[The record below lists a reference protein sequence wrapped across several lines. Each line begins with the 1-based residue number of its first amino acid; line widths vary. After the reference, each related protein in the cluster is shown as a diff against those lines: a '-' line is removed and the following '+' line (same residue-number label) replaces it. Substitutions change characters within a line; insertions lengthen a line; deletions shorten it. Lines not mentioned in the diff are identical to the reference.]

1 MKALAFIFLFLFLGI
16 FFLFFLSTQ
25 ENYKNIPETSNT
37 FSLTGLIIGEDET
50 IEQFDKDIDLIIK
63 EPNSIMKSSSNEY
76 MDFQVDGGL
85 RLSFDLLNQSE
96 YVSGIEK
103 KVREEKT
110 KKIKEEKEK
119 EKERESEDAS
129 NEASDVSVSNGT
141 ESSKSPLSE
150 KASDNKT
157 DDMASEDEDMPTLND
172 KEEIEDTE
180 IEKENEAD
188 ETNDGDVDSGD
199 ESAPT
204 DDEELTD
211 IGNSRSKDND
221 ENESSVSNKIDNEAS
236 EQEEAVEVSDENA
249 GITGNIIRFFGFV
262 GRVIGIDNNEAEL
275 IQEEEVNVSD
285 SEIRGSLDGLNDSE
299 LTIIEDDAAVSIRD
313 NEFTI
318 EVNETAAAEN
328 KVDYKWGYRVV
339 LKDDYFIAKIDVT
352 SNNSIIVIDDSSLQI
367 GNGVL
372 SFKDLKDLGYSVRFD
387 KPQLIEV
394 RDLDTLNNETE
405 SVEEEINE
413 TLGKIINETIDEERR
428 VTNETV
434 ETPTEIEKKNE
445 TEKEKD
451 LEKEKEEAGK
461 EEKNETVK
469 EEKKEENENKKE
481 EKNEKGEK
489 NIEKKDEKKNET
501 SNETENGTKDLED
514 ELSEN
519 NREELEDTDNTE
531 YEKLQEESKQE
542 KQEDK
547 IKEEKEEDEK
557 EDTEDVSVSDK
568 TENEASEQEEAVEV
582 SDENAGITGNIIRFF
597 GFVGRAIVGL
607 AIEEEALESRYY
619 ENKVTVYIERDFSDY
634 FDEKGK
640 EKSDDVSVTDK
651 TDNGAVDLK
660 ENQVSNETDGNTA
673 TEELEDTNTSQNKKE
688 IEEKNKDKSFSTITG
703 VNENEKEN
711 GSNVT
716 RKISDSSQRINYS
729 NDNIYINS
737 PEEKNNKGFDTT
749 LMVRSS
755 RDNTKDNYNKYINSS
770 GKNKKKDAT
779 VVASRVTSFCQ
790 EYNNCSNINYINF
803 SNSTNNVE
811 DAAVGSRVI
820 HSSHKGDLLSRRVQG
835 SIPGRSASTLSSDN
849 NEKDAPEGASTVRH
863 LSDKPESLPQ
873 DNNSNESNNLNFS
886 DDNTSDEI
894 LVTNKTN
901 DGTSDLEEVPSALEG
916 DPTSI
921 DDEEFSDTENSHRE
935 NKNKKQELILGKDFI
950 DVDESGFLS
959 LGDMLI
965 LDPSFNITN
974 FSSTLSTDVNVTQ
987 EGNFSHLTIDDSIS
1001 PWNSLV
1007 LYMPFDHNFSNPSAH
1022 NKTYDYSSANNDGTL
1037 VNATLPSGHNISGFI
1052 GGALQLNNLTADVVE
1067 VVDAGDSPSLSFDR
1081 NQTFTIMFWANK
1093 DLTSGANIISKRDM
1107 TSIGYD
1113 IEYEFTGGIH
1123 RIRVNLRDSDSRID
1137 VQTNSSYSANIV
1149 NKWTHVAV
1157 VFNGSTNYS
1166 ADDIFIYVNGTEHG
1180 KSINQNKLDGSFD
1193 NDAPFEIGGT
1203 SALNS
1208 SYIGELDEVM
1218 VFNVSLNSSEI
1229 LKIYQ
1234 NQSQRFKNPGTM
1246 MFNTT
1251 TTEGYGK
1258 VTVETANWQAEHY
1271 SNLSVFITYYDGTW
1285 KTTAAQNI
1293 SSA

>member
-1 MKALAFIFLFLFLGI
+1 MVYKKFVKKKGKEFGPYYYESYRDGNHVKKRYIGGEKEFKAWLEQKKRAKIISENNSKKSKIINSSRRILSIFHRKPSVEQPFTKIRRPSMKALAFIFLFLFLGI

-119 EKERESEDAS
+119 EKEREREDAS

-141 ESSKSPLSE
+141 ESSKSSLSE

-157 DDMASEDEDMPTLND
+157 DDVASEVEDMPTLND

-211 IGNSRSKDND
+211 IGNSRSEDND

-405 SVEEEINE
+405 IIEEVINE
-413 TLGKIINETIDEERR
+413 TVEEIINGTEEERR
-428 VTNETV
+428 ATNETV

-547 IKEEKEEDEK
+547 IKEEKEEEEK

-607 AIEEEALESRYY
+607 AIDEEALESRYY

-634 FDEKGK
+634 FDAKGK

-737 PEEKNNKGFDTT
+737 PEEKNNK
-749 LMVRSS
+749 
-755 RDNTKDNYNKYINSS
+755 N
-770 GKNKKKDAT
+770 
-779 VVASRVTSFCQ
+779 
-790 EYNNCSNINYINF
+790 
-803 SNSTNNVE
+803 
-811 DAAVGSRVI
+811 
-820 HSSHKGDLLSRRVQG
+820 
-835 SIPGRSASTLSSDN
+835 
-849 NEKDAPEGASTVRH
+849 
-863 LSDKPESLPQ
+863 
-873 DNNSNESNNLNFS
+873 
-886 DDNTSDEI
+886 
-894 LVTNKTN
+894 
-901 DGTSDLEEVPSALEG
+901 
-916 DPTSI
+916 
-921 DDEEFSDTENSHRE
+921 
-935 NKNKKQELILGKDFI
+935 
-950 DVDESGFLS
+950 
-959 LGDMLI
+959 
-965 LDPSFNITN
+965 
-974 FSSTLSTDVNVTQ
+974 
-987 EGNFSHLTIDDSIS
+987 
-1001 PWNSLV
+1001 
-1007 LYMPFDHNFSNPSAH
+1007 
-1022 NKTYDYSSANNDGTL
+1022 
-1037 VNATLPSGHNISGFI
+1037 
-1052 GGALQLNNLTADVVE
+1052 
-1067 VVDAGDSPSLSFDR
+1067 
-1081 NQTFTIMFWANK
+1081 
-1093 DLTSGANIISKRDM
+1093 
-1107 TSIGYD
+1107 
-1113 IEYEFTGGIH
+1113 
-1123 RIRVNLRDSDSRID
+1123 
-1137 VQTNSSYSANIV
+1137 
-1149 NKWTHVAV
+1149 
-1157 VFNGSTNYS
+1157 
-1166 ADDIFIYVNGTEHG
+1166 
-1180 KSINQNKLDGSFD
+1180 
-1193 NDAPFEIGGT
+1193 
-1203 SALNS
+1203 
-1208 SYIGELDEVM
+1208 
-1218 VFNVSLNSSEI
+1218 
-1229 LKIYQ
+1229 
-1234 NQSQRFKNPGTM
+1234 
-1246 MFNTT
+1246 
-1251 TTEGYGK
+1251 
-1258 VTVETANWQAEHY
+1258 
-1271 SNLSVFITYYDGTW
+1271 
-1285 KTTAAQNI
+1285 
-1293 SSA
+1293 

>member
-211 IGNSRSKDND
+211 IGNSRSEDND

-318 EVNETAAAEN
+318 EVNETAEAEN

-405 SVEEEINE
+405 IIEEI
-413 TLGKIINETIDEERR
+413 INGTEEERR
-428 VTNETV
+428 ATNETV

-469 EEKKEENENKKE
+469 EEKK

-547 IKEEKEEDEK
+547 IKEEKEEEEK

-597 GFVGRAIVGL
+597 GFVG
-607 AIEEEALESRYY
+607 
-619 ENKVTVYIERDFSDY
+619 
-634 FDEKGK
+634 
-640 EKSDDVSVTDK
+640 
-651 TDNGAVDLK
+651 
-660 ENQVSNETDGNTA
+660 
-673 TEELEDTNTSQNKKE
+673 
-688 IEEKNKDKSFSTITG
+688 
-703 VNENEKEN
+703 
-711 GSNVT
+711 
-716 RKISDSSQRINYS
+716 
-729 NDNIYINS
+729 
-737 PEEKNNKGFDTT
+737 
-749 LMVRSS
+749 
-755 RDNTKDNYNKYINSS
+755 
-770 GKNKKKDAT
+770 
-779 VVASRVTSFCQ
+779 
-790 EYNNCSNINYINF
+790 
-803 SNSTNNVE
+803 
-811 DAAVGSRVI
+811 
-820 HSSHKGDLLSRRVQG
+820 
-835 SIPGRSASTLSSDN
+835 
-849 NEKDAPEGASTVRH
+849 
-863 LSDKPESLPQ
+863 
-873 DNNSNESNNLNFS
+873 
-886 DDNTSDEI
+886 
-894 LVTNKTN
+894 
-901 DGTSDLEEVPSALEG
+901 
-916 DPTSI
+916 
-921 DDEEFSDTENSHRE
+921 
-935 NKNKKQELILGKDFI
+935 KQL
-950 DVDESGFLS
+950 
-959 LGDMLI
+959 
-965 LDPSFNITN
+965 
-974 FSSTLSTDVNVTQ
+974 
-987 EGNFSHLTIDDSIS
+987 
-1001 PWNSLV
+1001 
-1007 LYMPFDHNFSNPSAH
+1007 
-1022 NKTYDYSSANNDGTL
+1022 
-1037 VNATLPSGHNISGFI
+1037 
-1052 GGALQLNNLTADVVE
+1052 
-1067 VVDAGDSPSLSFDR
+1067 
-1081 NQTFTIMFWANK
+1081 
-1093 DLTSGANIISKRDM
+1093 
-1107 TSIGYD
+1107 
-1113 IEYEFTGGIH
+1113 
-1123 RIRVNLRDSDSRID
+1123 
-1137 VQTNSSYSANIV
+1137 
-1149 NKWTHVAV
+1149 
-1157 VFNGSTNYS
+1157 
-1166 ADDIFIYVNGTEHG
+1166 
-1180 KSINQNKLDGSFD
+1180 
-1193 NDAPFEIGGT
+1193 
-1203 SALNS
+1203 
-1208 SYIGELDEVM
+1208 
-1218 VFNVSLNSSEI
+1218 
-1229 LKIYQ
+1229 
-1234 NQSQRFKNPGTM
+1234 
-1246 MFNTT
+1246 
-1251 TTEGYGK
+1251 
-1258 VTVETANWQAEHY
+1258 
-1271 SNLSVFITYYDGTW
+1271 
-1285 KTTAAQNI
+1285 
-1293 SSA
+1293 

>member
-211 IGNSRSKDND
+211 IGNSRSEDND
-221 ENESSVSNKIDNEAS
+221 ENESSVSNKIDNGAS

-313 NEFTI
+313 NEFPI

-405 SVEEEINE
+405 IIEEVI
-413 TLGKIINETIDEERR
+413 
-428 VTNETV
+428 NETV
-434 ETPTEIEKKNE
+434 E
-445 TEKEKD
+445 EKD

-651 TDNGAVDLK
+651 T
-660 ENQVSNETDGNTA
+660 
-673 TEELEDTNTSQNKKE
+673 
-688 IEEKNKDKSFSTITG
+688 
-703 VNENEKEN
+703 
-711 GSNVT
+711 
-716 RKISDSSQRINYS
+716 
-729 NDNIYINS
+729 
-737 PEEKNNKGFDTT
+737 
-749 LMVRSS
+749 
-755 RDNTKDNYNKYINSS
+755 
-770 GKNKKKDAT
+770 
-779 VVASRVTSFCQ
+779 
-790 EYNNCSNINYINF
+790 
-803 SNSTNNVE
+803 
-811 DAAVGSRVI
+811 
-820 HSSHKGDLLSRRVQG
+820 
-835 SIPGRSASTLSSDN
+835 
-849 NEKDAPEGASTVRH
+849 
-863 LSDKPESLPQ
+863 
-873 DNNSNESNNLNFS
+873 
-886 DDNTSDEI
+886 
-894 LVTNKTN
+894 
-901 DGTSDLEEVPSALEG
+901 
-916 DPTSI
+916 
-921 DDEEFSDTENSHRE
+921 
-935 NKNKKQELILGKDFI
+935 
-950 DVDESGFLS
+950 
-959 LGDMLI
+959 
-965 LDPSFNITN
+965 
-974 FSSTLSTDVNVTQ
+974 
-987 EGNFSHLTIDDSIS
+987 
-1001 PWNSLV
+1001 
-1007 LYMPFDHNFSNPSAH
+1007 
-1022 NKTYDYSSANNDGTL
+1022 
-1037 VNATLPSGHNISGFI
+1037 
-1052 GGALQLNNLTADVVE
+1052 
-1067 VVDAGDSPSLSFDR
+1067 
-1081 NQTFTIMFWANK
+1081 
-1093 DLTSGANIISKRDM
+1093 
-1107 TSIGYD
+1107 
-1113 IEYEFTGGIH
+1113 
-1123 RIRVNLRDSDSRID
+1123 
-1137 VQTNSSYSANIV
+1137 
-1149 NKWTHVAV
+1149 
-1157 VFNGSTNYS
+1157 
-1166 ADDIFIYVNGTEHG
+1166 
-1180 KSINQNKLDGSFD
+1180 
-1193 NDAPFEIGGT
+1193 
-1203 SALNS
+1203 
-1208 SYIGELDEVM
+1208 
-1218 VFNVSLNSSEI
+1218 
-1229 LKIYQ
+1229 
-1234 NQSQRFKNPGTM
+1234 
-1246 MFNTT
+1246 
-1251 TTEGYGK
+1251 
-1258 VTVETANWQAEHY
+1258 
-1271 SNLSVFITYYDGTW
+1271 
-1285 KTTAAQNI
+1285 
-1293 SSA
+1293 

>member
-110 KKIKEEKEK
+110 KKIKEVKEK

-211 IGNSRSKDND
+211 IGNSRSEDND

-318 EVNETAAAEN
+318 EVNETAEAEN

-405 SVEEEINE
+405 IIEEVINE
-413 TLGKIINETIDEERR
+413 TVEEIINGTEEERR
-428 VTNETV
+428 ATNETV

-547 IKEEKEEDEK
+547 IKEEKEEEEK

-607 AIEEEALESRYY
+607 AIDEEALESRYY

-634 FDEKGK
+634 FDAKGK

-779 VVASRVTSFCQ
+779 AVA
-790 EYNNCSNINYINF
+790 
-803 SNSTNNVE
+803 
-811 DAAVGSRVI
+811 SRVI
-820 HSSHKGDLLSRRVQG
+820 HSSHKGDLLSRRVPG

-873 DNNSNESNNLNFS
+873 ANNSNESNNLNFS

-901 DGTSDLEEVPSALEG
+901 EGTADLEEVPSALEG

-921 DDEEFSDTENSHRE
+921 DDEEFSDTENPRSE
-935 NKNKKQELILGKDFI
+935 SKKNKKNSPELILGKDFI
-950 DVDESGFLS
+950 DADESGFLS
-959 LGDMLI
+959 LGDILI
-965 LDPSFNITN
+965 LDPSYNITN

-1001 PWNSLV
+1001 PWN
-1007 LYMPFDHNFSNPSAH
+1007 
-1022 NKTYDYSSANNDGTL
+1022 
-1037 VNATLPSGHNISGFI
+1037 
-1052 GGALQLNNLTADVVE
+1052 
-1067 VVDAGDSPSLSFDR
+1067 R
-1081 NQTFTIMFWANK
+1081 
-1093 DLTSGANIISKRDM
+1093 II
-1107 TSIGYD
+1107 Y
-1113 IEYEFTGGIH
+1113 
-1123 RIRVNLRDSDSRID
+1123 
-1137 VQTNSSYSANIV
+1137 
-1149 NKWTHVAV
+1149 
-1157 VFNGSTNYS
+1157 
-1166 ADDIFIYVNGTEHG
+1166 
-1180 KSINQNKLDGSFD
+1180 
-1193 NDAPFEIGGT
+1193 
-1203 SALNS
+1203 
-1208 SYIGELDEVM
+1208 
-1218 VFNVSLNSSEI
+1218 
-1229 LKIYQ
+1229 
-1234 NQSQRFKNPGTM
+1234 
-1246 MFNTT
+1246 
-1251 TTEGYGK
+1251 
-1258 VTVETANWQAEHY
+1258 
-1271 SNLSVFITYYDGTW
+1271 
-1285 KTTAAQNI
+1285 
-1293 SSA
+1293 